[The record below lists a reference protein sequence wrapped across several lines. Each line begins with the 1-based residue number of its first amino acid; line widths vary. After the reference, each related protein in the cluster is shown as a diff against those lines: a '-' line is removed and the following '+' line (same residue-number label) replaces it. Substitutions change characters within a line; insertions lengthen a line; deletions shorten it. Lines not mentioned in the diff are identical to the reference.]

1 MALVRRTRRHRY
13 SSDSDT
19 DDVELPNIIL
29 DENRFV
35 CFTILSIWSPC
46 VNDVAQ
52 RGCSPAVAKYGQ
64 TRITDTS
71 MYQQLTLRSLK
82 TMWCRLVAHYFEW
95 VAGIPELRLIDVRKR
110 INLIALQLCKVI
122 CLTVSY
128 WTYTH
133 NHNGVIFGSGICFNP
148 SESKEEGLRNYVT
161 ELGDVLQLNVV
172 SAFRTLRI
180 SREEYL
186 LMKLIAFF
194 DYLLLYGIWS
204 SWIHWDTVTPGPRL
218 QLSPA
223 DRHIVDMAL
232 KRYQSALVEH
242 ILTEVDQMHLSQFTI
257 QNSGN
262 LHGTLTCEI
271 HVNVVRSYST

>member
-1 MALVRRTRRHRY
+1 
-13 SSDSDT
+13 
-19 DDVELPNIIL
+19 
-29 DENRFV
+29 
-35 CFTILSIWSPC
+35 
-46 VNDVAQ
+46 
-52 RGCSPAVAKYGQ
+52 
-64 TRITDTS
+64 

-194 DYLLLYGIWS
+194 DC
-204 SWIHWDTVTPGPRL
+204 PRL

-242 ILTEVDQMHLSQFTI
+242 VRLTHPTLTHDAIVARISALFGVFPYLEILTEVDQMHLSQFTI